1 MLRKTLHALPV
12 IFAKRGDVI
21 LALDDDVD
29 REGMYRQL
37 CRLRGVEVI
46 TLGQLKGLHPQ
57 NISPWGWN
65 AALRNTLL
73 RNGSD
78 ESLLPSEIDIKQIR
92 TLSHRR
98 NTIQFLEEFADYETG
113 EMPCELK
120 SMEELEE
127 WLGRHRDGYLKSPWS
142 SSGRGVLRIA
152 GQSPEAIRRW
162 AGGSIRTQGS
172 VMAERPWDR
181 TLDFASEW
189 EMTAD
194 GEAIFK
200 GLSVFETNE
209 SGRYSHNI
217 SDSTAALLARIRHI
231 APTVDDN
238 LFQAQSRALAK
249 MLRGYVGPVG
259 IDMLADKDGRVNPC
273 VEINLR
279 HTMGMTAAALYKLT
293 GRPRNFNPLTPDF
306 II

>member
-1 MLRKTLHALPV
+1 
-12 IFAKRGDVI
+12 
-21 LALDDDVD
+21 
-29 REGMYRQL
+29 
-37 CRLRGVEVI
+37 
-46 TLGQLKGLHPQ
+46 
-57 NISPWGWN
+57 
-65 AALRNTLL
+65 
-73 RNGSD
+73 
-78 ESLLPSEIDIKQIR
+78 
-92 TLSHRR
+92 
-98 NTIQFLEEFADYETG
+98 
-113 EMPCELK
+113 
-120 SMEELEE
+120 
-127 WLGRHRDGYLKSPWS
+127 
-142 SSGRGVLRIA
+142 
-152 GQSPEAIRRW
+152 
-162 AGGSIRTQGS
+162 
-172 VMAERPWDR
+172 MAERPWDR

-231 APTVDDN
+231 APTVDDK

-249 MLRGYVGPVG
+249 VLRGYVGPVG

-293 GRPRNFNPLTPDF
+293 GRPRNFNPLIPDF

>member
-37 CRLRGVEVI
+37 CRLRCVEVI

-92 TLSHRR
+92 ALSHRR

-217 SDSTAALLARIRHI
+217 SDSTDALLARIRHI
-231 APTVDDN
+231 APTVDDK

>member
-1 MLRKTLHALPV
+1 
-12 IFAKRGDVI
+12 
-21 LALDDDVD
+21 
-29 REGMYRQL
+29 
-37 CRLRGVEVI
+37 
-46 TLGQLKGLHPQ
+46 
-57 NISPWGWN
+57 
-65 AALRNTLL
+65 
-73 RNGSD
+73 
-78 ESLLPSEIDIKQIR
+78 
-92 TLSHRR
+92 
-98 NTIQFLEEFADYETG
+98 
-113 EMPCELK
+113 
-120 SMEELEE
+120 
-127 WLGRHRDGYLKSPWS
+127 
-142 SSGRGVLRIA
+142 
-152 GQSPEAIRRW
+152 
-162 AGGSIRTQGS
+162 
-172 VMAERPWDR
+172 MAERPWDR

-231 APTVDDN
+231 APTVDDK

-249 MLRGYVGPVG
+249 VLRGYVGPVG

>member
-1 MLRKTLHALPV
+1 
-12 IFAKRGDVI
+12 
-21 LALDDDVD
+21 
-29 REGMYRQL
+29 
-37 CRLRGVEVI
+37 
-46 TLGQLKGLHPQ
+46 
-57 NISPWGWN
+57 
-65 AALRNTLL
+65 
-73 RNGSD
+73 
-78 ESLLPSEIDIKQIR
+78 
-92 TLSHRR
+92 
-98 NTIQFLEEFADYETG
+98 
-113 EMPCELK
+113 
-120 SMEELEE
+120 
-127 WLGRHRDGYLKSPWS
+127 
-142 SSGRGVLRIA
+142 
-152 GQSPEAIRRW
+152 
-162 AGGSIRTQGS
+162 
-172 VMAERPWDR
+172 MAERPWDR

-231 APTVDDN
+231 APTVDDK

-293 GRPRNFNPLTPDF
+293 GRPRNFNPLIPDF

>member
-1 MLRKTLHALPV
+1 
-12 IFAKRGDVI
+12 
-21 LALDDDVD
+21 
-29 REGMYRQL
+29 
-37 CRLRGVEVI
+37 
-46 TLGQLKGLHPQ
+46 
-57 NISPWGWN
+57 
-65 AALRNTLL
+65 
-73 RNGSD
+73 
-78 ESLLPSEIDIKQIR
+78 
-92 TLSHRR
+92 
-98 NTIQFLEEFADYETG
+98 
-113 EMPCELK
+113 
-120 SMEELEE
+120 
-127 WLGRHRDGYLKSPWS
+127 
-142 SSGRGVLRIA
+142 
-152 GQSPEAIRRW
+152 
-162 AGGSIRTQGS
+162 
-172 VMAERPWDR
+172 MAERPWDR

-293 GRPRNFNPLTPDF
+293 GRPLNFNPLTPDF